1 MNLRLWLG
9 DLDPLVLNLV
19 TFALLSLEGAG
30 IPGIPG
36 VIPMVAQVAMIDAGH
51 TTLLSAV
58 LWGVLGN
65 WLGSAL
71 GYALGRWGG
80 QRLPARWRAAVQS
93 ERNVALLARWG
104 APLIVVSR
112 TVGSLRTPV
121 TLLAGMTAY
130 PWPKYLALSLLGAV
144 LHVGVWQT
152 LLWRF
157 GPALLPVL
165 EQRGREVLLGV
176 TALAALALA
185 LRWWRGWRTP
195 VDAPPA

>member
-1 MNLRLWLG
+1 MNLRLWLAG
-9 DLDPLVLNLV
+9 LDPLLLNLM

-36 VIPMVAQVAMIDAGH
+36 VIPMIAQVATIDAGH

-71 GYALGRWGG
+71 GYTLGRWGG
-80 QRLPARWRAAVQS
+80 QRLPARWRAAVQN
-93 ERNVALLARWG
+93 ERNEVLLAHWG

-130 PWPKYLALSLLGAV
+130 PWPKYLALSLLGAA

-165 EQRGREVLLGV
+165 EQRGREMLLGMG
-176 TALAALALA
+176 ALAATVLA
-185 LRWWRGWRTP
+185 LRWWWNR
-195 VDAPPA
+195 

>member
-1 MNLRLWLG
+1 MNLRLWLSG
-9 DLDPLVLNLV
+9 LDPLVLNLM

-30 IPGIPG
+30 VPGIPG

-65 WLGSAL
+65 WLGSLL

-80 QRLPARWRAAVQS
+80 QRLPAHWRAAVQS
-93 ERNVALLARWG
+93 ERHVTLLARWG

-144 LHVGVWQT
+144 IHVGVWQT
-152 LLWRF
+152 VLWRF
-157 GPALLPVL
+157 GPALLPTL
-165 EQRGREVLLGV
+165 EQWGRELLLG
-176 TALAALALA
+176 LAVVIGVGLA
-185 LRWWRGWRTP
+185 LRWRRAHRVTSP
-195 VDAPPA
+195 VNE